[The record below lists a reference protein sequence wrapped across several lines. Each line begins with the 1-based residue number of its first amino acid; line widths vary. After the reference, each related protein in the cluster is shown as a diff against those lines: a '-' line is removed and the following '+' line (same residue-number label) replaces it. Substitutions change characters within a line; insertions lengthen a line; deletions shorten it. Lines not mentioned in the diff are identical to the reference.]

1 MVKKVKGLK
10 VTSPQLQQTHKFTQE
25 GDSHIGNDP
34 AHSHEVTGTLA
45 TSADV
50 NLDGNMVLEDRLAG
64 FLFSP
69 PHIDGAET
77 DKINELINNVSE
89 YEGFM
94 IYLQGASAVE
104 PFINAQKFYFCENGE
119 WHPSPFTHSGS
130 TNYDPNP
137 VPSNTAPEINP
148 LYQIMVPV
156 SGTEGEAFSLDL
168 PADLFIDAEGDPL
181 TYTAE
186 LVGGD
191 PIPAWLSF
199 DAAGTVLSG
208 TPGESDVGSYF
219 INITATDP
227 GGLYD
232 SITQGIN
239 ILVKP
244 MPFWGGASI
253 DGYGNDFYPV
263 ENVLSTTENGD
274 LIIDPY
280 FNGDYMIIA
289 PDVIDLT
296 AGPIEIDFEFDG
308 PLTDGMGIRWGNAA
322 GGSYSVTWFALGL
335 YGEGTSNQH
344 SWLGGFFG
352 QDEEGNG
359 GQYANNNAF
368 LQVRAIKQP
377 GTDTPDVE
385 ASSGQTPAT
394 YFHRD
399 PPTNTWQQ
407 PTDRMVQVPDL
418 EFKILIDGYRTD
430 LTINGSQSATYI
442 DVTVVGK
449 PKNIPQSAVDDG
461 YGNVTLSDLLDNSF
475 YGTISAKHRG
485 AFFHRTCQSFQ
496 LQGITKGPISDS
508 DFRPF
513 AYFEGGNHTQAPYS
527 PNHAAVAPIIT
538 SWQQTAYLAPEAT
551 NQITVV
557 QDISAGITNMFDL
570 VGLFNNPNDYS
581 KNVAWY
587 HHGTKL
593 QYSAELSDGSPL
605 PDWMTVDAENGVL
618 AMNPPLDA
626 VGNPYIINFTA
637 MNSLGMTGSNS
648 VSFQVAPAQSL
659 TEETPLLPIFDD
671 LDGGKFISPGAGR
684 LQGDGLGQGS
694 AVASAVGSSI
704 DMLEHISPGDVSK
717 ALVLEWS
724 FSEDNADTSGGIGHY
739 GAFFSAMLRD
749 ADSNS
754 QYFKMTKFKSQYD
767 HMFYGQHSGNNNST
781 GYNYVENFVPSEW
794 EYRLIVRPAEWWESG
809 NLKKIAYAI
818 ATRKKDSSYTWD
830 DVMNMSEFGTFLP
843 NQNSA
848 YTEALI
854 DWRMNYSVGDLD
866 SFRLYPQLG
875 SHDNSSHDGHWE
887 DIKMFIT
894 ELDPPVAP
902 VFNSNYD
909 LSLLALIDQGA
920 WSYQLPTDTF
930 TDANAYETLTYSAE
944 MADGSPFPAWLSFD
958 PATRTFS
965 GTPQSSDL
973 GTLSIRVTVTDSDSL
988 TADTMVTLDVAY
1000 PTMFADPDVGGYDIV
1015 QFLSAH
1021 NGDAIGSSL
1030 VQGQDG
1036 PVTMIA
1042 ADGTS
1047 PQWVT
1052 PNVTPPPGKK
1062 LVVKWEYDTLD
1073 DGNIIVPSGGN
1084 MSVSTYDGGGWS
1096 WKYFQIHSG
1105 PDAYYRFAGSGYAY
1119 PTSAQGVDLYN
1130 SQFRMETTFDETNGS
1145 RNTIMKIRP
1154 VGSTVDFNSMTAA
1167 DHGNNGCYYMESSHT
1182 ADAASG
1188 DSDTDGDGWRDTKI
1202 NISAYPADSDTSGNF
1217 IKFKYLRYEIVD
1229 E

>member
-1 MVKKVKGLK
+1 MVKKTKGLSVVAPSTNEK
-10 VTSPQLQQTHKFTQE
+10 FKFKNDGTSKLGDSE
-25 GDSHIGNDP
+25 GDV
-34 AHSHEVTGTLA
+34 HEIKGE
-45 TSADV
+45 
-50 NLDGNMVLEDRLAG
+50 LDAEGVVEVEGEVVLQDRLSG
-64 FLFSP
+64 VLFSP
-69 PHIDGAET
+69 PHIDASVEAEMIQHFV
-77 DKINELINNVSE
+77 DHAAAE

-94 IYLQGASAVE
+94 IYVTNAAPTP
-104 PFINAQKFYFCENGE
+104 PFNISNKFYFCEAGI
-119 WHPSPFTHSGS
+119 WHSSPFDSQVV
-130 TNYDPNP
+130 NVPPNLNP
-137 VPSNTAPEINP
+137 TYTVSVPA
-148 LYQIMVPV
+148 L
-156 SGTEGEAFSLDL
+156 GTEDEPFSLDL
-168 PADLFIDAEGDPL
+168 PSDLFQDADGDEL
-181 TYTAE
+181 TYSAVIT
-186 LVGGD
+186 GGD
-191 PIPAWLSF
+191 SLPAWLSF
-199 DAAGTVLSG
+199 DATNTILSG
-208 TPGESDVGSYF
+208 TPTEADVGLL
-219 INITATDP
+219 NLTITASDP
-227 GGLYD
+227 FD
-232 SITQGIN
+232 QTASTTQEIQ

-244 MPFWGGASI
+244 MPFWAGASI
-253 DGYGNDFYPV
+253 DGYGNDYYPV

-280 FNGDYMIIA
+280 FNGEYLIIA
-289 PDVIDLT
+289 PDVVDLT
-296 AGPIEIDFEFDG
+296 AGPIEIDLEFDG
-308 PLTDGMGIRWGNAA
+308 PLTDGMGIRWGSA
-322 GGSYSVTWFALGL
+322 GGSVAINWLMLGL

-344 SWLGGFFG
+344 SWLGAAFG

-359 GQYANNNAF
+359 GIYTNDSAY
-368 LQVRAIKQP
+368 LQVRALKEP
-377 GTDTPDVE
+377 GEDEPKVATTN
-385 ASSGQTPAT
+385 SSIPVT
-394 YFHRD
+394 YYHRD
-399 PPTNTWQQ
+399 PPQRPWQS
-407 PTDRMVQVPDL
+407 PSDRMVQVPDL
-418 EFKILIDGYRTD
+418 EFKIVIDAYRTQAIVHPD
-430 LTINGSQSATYI
+430 NANIGTSI
-442 DVTVVGK
+442 DVTVVGR

-461 YGNVTLSDLLDNSF
+461 FGNVTLNDLLDRDF
-475 YGTISAKHRG
+475 YNTIPLKYQTV
-485 AFFHRTCQSFQ
+485 FFHRTNQSFQ
-496 LQGITKGPISDS
+496 LQGHSKGPISDS

-513 AYFEGGNHTQAPYS
+513 AFFNGGNHTQSPYS

-538 SWQQTAYLAPEAT
+538 SWQQTTYQAPEPAT
-551 NQITVV
+551 QITVV
-557 QDISAGITNMFDL
+557 QDMPAGITTTFDMS
-570 VGLFNNPNDYS
+570 GLFNNPIDYS
-581 KNVAWY
+581 KTRSWID
-587 HHGTKL
+587 HGTKL
-593 QYSAELSDGSPL
+593 LFSAELSDGSPL
-605 PDWMTVDAENGVL
+605 PDWMAVDTESEVL

-648 VSFQVAPAQSL
+648 VSFQVAQAQSL

-671 LDGGKFISPGAGR
+671 LDGGKFVSPGAGR
-684 LQGDGLGQGS
+684 LQGDGLGQGN
-694 AVASAVGSSI
+694 ALASAVGSSI
-704 DMLEHISPGDVSK
+704 DMLEHISPGDISK

-724 FSEDNADTSGGIGHY
+724 FSEDNAPYGVGNGIGYY
-739 GAFFSAMLRD
+739 GDFFHAVLRN
-749 ADSNS
+749 ADNNS
-754 QYFKMTKFKSQYD
+754 EYFQMTKFKSQYD
-767 HMFYGQHSGNNNST
+767 DMFYGKHSGNNNST

-830 DVMNMSEFGTFLP
+830 DVMNISEFGTFLP

-902 VFNSNYD
+902 VFNSNYN
-909 LSLLALIDQGA
+909 LSLSAIIDQGA
-920 WSYQLPTDTF
+920 WSYQLPSDTF

-944 MADGSPFPAWLSFD
+944 MADGNPLPAWLSFD

-1021 NGDAIGSSL
+1021 NGDAIGSSML
-1030 VQGQDG
+1030 QGQDG
-1036 PVTMIA
+1036 PVTMVA

-1073 DGNIIVPSGGN
+1073 DGNIIAPSGGN
-1084 MSVSTYDGGGWS
+1084 MSVSTYDGNGWS

-1105 PDAYYRFAGSGYAY
+1105 PEAYYRFAGSGYAY
-1119 PTSAQGVDLYN
+1119 PTSVQGVDLYS

-1145 RNTIMKIRP
+1145 RSTIMKIRP
-1154 VGSTVDFNSMTAA
+1154 VGSAVDFNSMTAA

-1188 DSDTDGDGWRDTKI
+1188 DLDADSDGWRDTKI
-1202 NISAYPADSDTSGNF
+1202 NISAHPTASDSSGSF